1 MAIGLLMSLSCICI
15 HVFKAQGG
23 FRMSYP
29 LTPGRRAGM
38 EYPPVHALEAFCFS
52 AAPTLD
58 ALRHVSEFIPTFKEG
73 AGSNRNSAELDF
85 FFFCE

>member
-29 LTPGRRAGM
+29 LTLGRRAGM

-58 ALRHVSEFIPTFKEG
+58 ALRHVSEFIPTVMEVT
-73 AGSNRNSAELDF
+73 GSNCNSAELDF
-85 FFFCE
+85 FFAE